1 VWPRHSF
8 ILAWFSAG
16 VTLNFGVSHSVNGL
30 TELQNAVLVLYSI
43 LMLVQQLVKV
53 ISGQLLPRHD
63 LSMIFLSHVAL
74 NLAIA
79 RNLNF
84 NRRKAWLNLVLVRK
98 QNEELS
104 KTLFDLIPP
113 HYALQLIKSE
123 MSSSDIILESGNFR
137 VIALQVKGAYECM

>member
-1 VWPRHSF
+1 MWPRHSF

-16 VTLNFGVSHSVNGL
+16 VTLNFGVSHTVNGL
-30 TELQNAVLVLYSI
+30 TELQNVVLVLYSI
-43 LMLVQQLVKV
+43 LMLVQQLTKLF
-53 ISGQLLPRHD
+53 SGQLLPRHD
-63 LSMIFLSHVAL
+63 LSLIFLSHVAL

-84 NRRKAWLNLVLVRK
+84 NRRKAWLNLLLVRK

-113 HYALQLIKSE
+113 HYALQLIKSK
-123 MSSSDIILESGNFR
+123 MSSSNIILESGNLR
-137 VIALQVKGAYECM
+137 VIALQVNGAYKCM

>member
-1 VWPRHSF
+1 MWPRHSF

-84 NRRKAWLNLVLVRK
+84 NRRKAWLNLLLVRK

-113 HYALQLIKSE
+113 HYALQLIKSK
-123 MSSSDIILESGNFR
+123 MSSSNIILESGNLR
-137 VIALQVKGAYECM
+137 VRALQVNGAYKCM